1 MWLMK
6 QNVQLPTKKTMQRTA
21 PSAATWVLT
30 GEVRESAY
38 REDHGLAKRLHLPR
52 IAEKLATDHAL
63 LANAQ
68 RTILQFSMRTTGA
81 LLVVLLIMYMQ
92 RMLDRHAQNAD

>member
-6 QNVQLPTKKTMQRTA
+6 QNVQLPTKKTMQRTP
-21 PSAATWVLT
+21 PSAATWILT
-30 GEVRESAY
+30 GEVQESAY
-38 REDHGLAKRLHLPR
+38 PESHCLAKRLHLR
-52 IAEKLATDHAL
+52 WIAEKLATDHAL

-68 RTILQFSMRTTGA
+68 RTMLQFLMRTTGA

-92 RMLDRHAQNAD
+92 RMLDHRAQNAD